1 LLSTGTALTV
11 ALVDEGAV
19 DGDAVAD
26 DLVLAETVEPVVVL
40 PPLLHPARAGS
51 NTPTTVAAPM
61 APVSPARESR
71 MYRPW
76 LAVPKTGM
84 RATW

>member
-1 LLSTGTALTV
+1 LTV

-19 DGDAVAD
+19 DEDAVAD
-26 DLVLAETVEPVVVL
+26 ELALVETVEPVALV

-51 NTPTTVAAPM
+51 NTPTTAAAPT

-71 MYRPW
+71 MDRP
-76 LAVPKTGM
+76 
-84 RATW
+84 